1 MTTATT
7 AHPGL
12 HDALAPYTLA
22 ADLLEV
28 RRIYRAFFEG
38 LSDQDWQ
45 RPTDRRARAWT
56 LRETVAH
63 LDAVLAA
70 YGLMVDA
77 ALAGAPARLPGAT
90 RREDLSAWNRQ
101 EIDARAGLPAPA
113 LCGTLLD
120 GLQTLARRAAA
131 LSPEEAERRVQTPLF
146 NAPMSAA
153 ELIGAQV
160 VHMGLVHAAQVANG
174 ARHAPLWR
182 TLGPGARE
190 RMLSR
195 FFCLAG
201 FLYWQER
208 GGDLRATIAFEVGG
222 PGGGS
227 WHVAVGPDG
236 GRAHIGP
243 SERAD
248 LTFGFRDTEAAFQ
261 SFTFQ
266 NNLLRDLLGGRA
278 RLRGSLRLAARFPEL
293 FMPT

>member
-1 MTTATT
+1 MTTVTT
-7 AHPGL
+7 TRPGL
-12 HDALAPYTLA
+12 RDALAPYTLA
-22 ADLLEV
+22 ADLLEQ

-38 LSDQDWQ
+38 LSDQDWL
-45 RPTDRRARAWT
+45 RPTERRARAWT

-77 ALAGAPARLPGAT
+77 ALAGAPANLPGAT
-90 RREDLSAWNRQ
+90 RREDLSPWNRR
-101 EIDARAGLPAPA
+101 EIDARAGLPIAE
-113 LCGTLLD
+113 LCGSLLD

-131 LSPEEAERRVQTPLF
+131 LSPGEAQRRVQTPFF

-160 VHMGLVHAAQVANG
+160 VHMGLAHAAQVANG

-182 TLGPGARE
+182 ALGPGARK

-208 GGDLRATIAFEVGG
+208 GGDLRATLAFAVDG
-222 PGGGS
+222 PGGGV
-227 WHVAVGPDG
+227 WHVVVGPEG
-236 GRAHIGP
+236 GRTHTGP
-243 SERAD
+243 PERAD
-248 LTFGFRDTEAAFQ
+248 LTFGFCDTETAFQ

-266 NNLLRDLLGGRA
+266 NNLLRELLGGRV

-293 FMPT
+293 FLPT